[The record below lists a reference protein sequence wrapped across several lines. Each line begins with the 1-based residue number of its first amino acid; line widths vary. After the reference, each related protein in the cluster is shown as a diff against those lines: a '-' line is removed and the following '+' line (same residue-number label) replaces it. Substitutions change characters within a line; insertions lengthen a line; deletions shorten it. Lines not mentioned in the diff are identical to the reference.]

1 MTVTAGLNRY
11 YKLEV
16 AAYVDGETPVTY
28 SKVGGVTSYT
38 PLSNEKGRED
48 DTEFDSDGR
57 MTEMGTT
64 LSSTITATVKI
75 PEAGKAADPGQA
87 IVSAAGNL
95 TGSEGFIHYK
105 ETHTQTG
112 EVWTG
117 IADASYTPQGG
128 EQAGFTTAEISLA
141 VRSATAS
148 TAP

>member
-16 AAYVDGETPVTY
+16 AEYTDGTTPTTWT
-28 SKVGGVTSYT
+28 KVGGLTSYT

-64 LSSTITATVKI
+64 ISSTIEVTVKM
-75 PEAGKAADPGQA
+75 PEAGKAADPGQD
-87 IVSAAGNL
+87 ILNRAGNV
-95 TGSEGFIHYK
+95 TGSAGFVHYR
-105 ETHTQTG
+105 ETHTQSG
-112 EVWTG
+112 EGWQG

-128 EQAGFTTAEISLA
+128 EQAGFTTANVSLA
-141 VRSATAS
+141 VRSADVYTAV
-148 TAP
+148 